1 VALKLELNEKQH
13 TLPAR
18 FHHSYSCGFTR
29 IYSYIG
35 LYEILPMKI
44 PNIKMIQL
52 LRRNKEE
59 LFEYLREFDTSLRST
74 DTIEV
79 LDFEYGIKV
88 LYYHNEGS
96 KPYRNRVYIN
106 KMEVTLLR

>member
-1 VALKLELNEKQH
+1 ML
-13 TLPAR
+13 
-18 FHHSYSCGFTR
+18 S
-29 IYSYIG
+29 
-35 LYEILPMKI
+35 MKI
-44 PNIKMIQL
+44 PNIKMIEL

-59 LFEYLREFDTSLRST
+59 LFEYLREFDSSLRST

-96 KPYRNRVYIN
+96 KPYRNMVYLN
-106 KMEVTLLR
+106 KMEVTHLLR